1 MCAKF
6 SKSVMGGGL
15 AELRSKLASL
25 CLIGQTHPFV
35 PTCLPVKRRAQP
47 WSRLAAG
54 HRRRRR
60 GLDGGEHG
68 AKLNRSGL
76 GRTSQC
82 FLFVFAQ
89 IIHVEVAMLLEPIL
103 MRLDGERPH

>member
-1 MCAKF
+1 
-6 SKSVMGGGL
+6 MGGGL

-35 PTCLPVKRRAQP
+35 PTCPPVERRAQP

-60 GLDGGEHG
+60 AAVWTAASTG
-68 AKLNRSGL
+68 ARLNRSGL

-103 MRLDGERPH
+103 MR